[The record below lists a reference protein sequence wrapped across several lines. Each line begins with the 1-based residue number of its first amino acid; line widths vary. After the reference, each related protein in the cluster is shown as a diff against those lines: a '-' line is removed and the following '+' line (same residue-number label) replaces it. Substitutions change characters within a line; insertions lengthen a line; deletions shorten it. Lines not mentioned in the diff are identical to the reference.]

1 MNLHDWTRVTP
12 GTFHDFH
19 TSWITTLKTSLNNGR
34 LPPTHYA
41 LAEQYGGG
49 RQGDVLTLEVPEP
62 EPETGTVGFEG
73 EGGGGVAT
81 AVDVRPP
88 RVEAVSSEMEMVA
101 VAQRHL
107 AIRTAEGDRLVAVVE
122 IVSEANRHERD
133 SRSRFCGKVLDYV
146 QRGIHVVV
154 VEPHPPK
161 RSLPSGLQAEV
172 WRTVCE
178 EPLVGAGPMR
188 WVTYAVNYRIT
199 AYVQSAD
206 VGLSVPD
213 LPLFLSGDT
222 YVDLPL
228 AETYAE
234 AYRGVPN
241 RFRRVL
247 EGPAA

>member
-1 MNLHDWTRVTP
+1 MQAA
-12 GTFHDFH
+12 
-19 TSWITTLKTSLNNGR
+19 LNAGAP
-34 LPPTHYA
+34 PPTHYA

-62 EPETGTVGFEG
+62 ETGTVGFES

-101 VAQRHL
+101 VAPRHL
-107 AIRTAEGDRLVAVVE
+107 AIRTAEGDRLVAVVG
-122 IVSEANRHERD
+122 IVSEANGHERD

-146 QRGIHVVV
+146 QRGIHVV

-178 EPLVGAGPMR
+178 EPLVGVGPMR
-188 WVTYAVNYRIT
+188 WVTYAVNSRIT

-247 EGPAA
+247 EGPSP